1 MGLSNQGVGA
11 AASTD
16 GREIVA
22 TRVFDAPRELVFAM
36 WTDPKHVGKWWGPRG
51 FTTTIQEMDVRPGG
65 TWRLVMH
72 GPDGRDY
79 KNRIV
84 YLEVLKPE
92 RLVYKHEPEEGSEP
106 VSILVTVTFAAEGA
120 KTRMHMQML
129 FPSAEELHRVEQ
141 KYGAIEGLQQ
151 TLSRLE
157 EELGKAPIV
166 VEQSLVAS
174 VEAVWRAI
182 TEKDQMKQWFFETI
196 DSFRPEVGFQTR
208 FKVRSGDKDYV
219 HLWKVA
225 EVVPRER
232 IAYDWRY
239 EGYPGDSRVTFE
251 LSPVDHVT
259 KLKLIH
265 EGQENFRGEDPNFSR
280 ENCTAGWKAFLGT
293 RLTLY
298 LQKAQA
304 AANREL
310 VLTRVFDA
318 PRELVFR
325 TWTEPKQVAEWW
337 GPKGCT
343 NPRCEL
349 DVRPGGAIRID
360 MRGPDGTVYPMTGV
374 YKEIVEPERIV
385 FTAWAVGPDGRN
397 LFEVL
402 TTVTLTEQSGRTTL
416 RMEARVVESRP
427 EAAPSIAG
435 MRPGWEQ
442 SLDRLAE
449 YLLTGRVRK

>member
-1 MGLSNQGVGA
+1 MGLSNRGTGVA
-11 AASTD
+11 AYTTD
-16 GREIVA
+16 REIVA

-36 WTDPKHVGKWWGPRG
+36 WTDPKHVGNWWGPRG

-84 YLEVLKPE
+84 YLEVVKPE

-129 FPSAEELHRVEQ
+129 FPTAEELQRVEQ

-166 VEQSLVAS
+166 VEQFLVAS
-174 VEAVWRAI
+174 VDMVWKAI
-182 TEKDQMKQWFFETI
+182 TEKKQMTQWFFETI
-196 DSFRPEVGFQTR
+196 DSFRPEVGFETK
-208 FKVRSGDKDYV
+208 FNVRTGEKSYV
-219 HLWKVA
+219 HLWKIV
-225 EVVPRER
+225 EVVPGER
-232 IAYDWRY
+232 ISYDWRY
-239 EGYPGDSRVTFE
+239 EGYAGDSRVTFE
-251 LSPVDHVT
+251 LSSVDHVT
-259 KLKLIH
+259 KLRLIH
-265 EGQENFRGEDPNFSR
+265 EGQESFRGEDPNFSK
-280 ENCTAGWKAFLGT
+280 ENCTAGWRAFLGT
-293 RLTLY
+293 RLTQY
-298 LQKAQA
+298 LQKAGA
-304 AANREL
+304 AANRVL

-325 TWTEPKQVAEWW
+325 AWTEPKRVAEWW
-337 GPKGCT
+337 GPKGFT
-343 NPRCEL
+343 NSRCEL

-360 MRGPDGTVYPMTGV
+360 MRGPDGTVYPMTGKYNEV
-374 YKEIVEPERIV
+374 VEPERIV
-385 FTAWAVGPDGRN
+385 FTAWAVGPEGRN

-402 TTVTLTEQSGRTTL
+402 TTVTLTEQGGRTAL
-416 RMEARVVESRP
+416 RMEARVVEATP

-442 SLDRLAE
+442 SLDRFGE
-449 YLLTGRVRK
+449 YLATGRVRK